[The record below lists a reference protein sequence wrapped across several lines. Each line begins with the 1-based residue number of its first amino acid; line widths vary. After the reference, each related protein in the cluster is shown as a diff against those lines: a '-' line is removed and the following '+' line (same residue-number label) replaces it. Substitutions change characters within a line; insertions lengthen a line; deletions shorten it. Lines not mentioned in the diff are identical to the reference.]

1 MESFYYLLHCAWT
14 QIQNRYKYIYY
25 MLALAKN
32 TKDLHAICL
41 TLMMDGNIKGVL
53 FVTAHIGNTHE
64 VYRMCLCLP

>member
-1 MESFYYLLHCAWT
+1 
-14 QIQNRYKYIYY
+14 